1 MQKTMNEQ
9 KFWDYAL
16 LFFSATLAAVFKYF
30 NEKQNGIKLLIT
42 QLLFGC
48 SVAFIIVPF
57 ITEKLEFTYKGSLF
71 LTWALTYFSNNALML
86 IFRTAFGA
94 VNGTRGSDENESD
107 ENESDEP
114 EKTNENGS

>member
-1 MQKTMNEQ
+1 MNGNE
-9 KFWDYAL
+9 KFWEYAL
-16 LFFSATLAAVFKYF
+16 LFFSATLAVVFKYF
-30 NEKQNGIKLLIT
+30 NEKQSGIKLLIT

-86 IFRTAFGA
+86 IFRAAFGA
-94 VNGTRGSDENESD
+94 TNSLKGNDEEKNI
-107 ENESDEP
+107 EP
-114 EKTNENGS
+114 EKTDENGN